1 MKTSFYL
8 QLIPNMAIVGISI
21 AMPVS
26 YAEPAAPAVQMVD
39 HEFIEKIDG
48 VLNAMQELFSTMHNV
63 AKWKWNQ
70 KSSIGNMEKE
80 KILLEKLSQKGIP
93 AGLSSE
99 MVKDVFQAQLEAM
112 KMIQINYFENWKR
125 DGIDQFADILDYKT
139 ELKPQIEKI
148 YENFLVQLKEVMPLL
163 RKKNLSEVI
172 KWRSSVILCDE
183 AIDDAIRDTAL
194 QPLVMFCAQVTMS
207 R

>member
-1 MKTSFYL
+1 
-8 QLIPNMAIVGISI
+8 MAIVGISI

>member
-1 MKTSFYL
+1 MKMKLAFYL
-8 QLIPNMAIVGISI
+8 AIMEISV
-21 AMPVS
+21 AMPALH
-26 YAEPAAPAVQMVD
+26 AEPAAPAVQMVD

-194 QPLVMFCAQVTMS
+194 QPFVMFCAQVTMS

>member
-1 MKTSFYL
+1 
-8 QLIPNMAIVGISI
+8 MAIVGISI
-21 AMPVS
+21 AMPVL

-39 HEFIEKIDG
+39 SEFIEKIDG